1 MDEGIIKKK
10 DKERERLKLYAGVEC
25 ENSLYL
31 FTKKNCYRLALYKLQ
46 KNKLFDNTIMGLIGF
61 SSLKLAADTYYSDW
75 PADDPVVIWSEYI
88 NVVLNIAFLFECVC
102 KITALGF
109 VMDNGSYLRETWNQL
124 DLFIVITSMMDMLLS
139 GVDLPIIKILRLLRT
154 LRPLRVISHNV
165 AMKLI
170 VASLFE
176 SVGAIFNVVIVVL
189 AVWLMFAI
197 FAINIFAGKFFY
209 CSYEIY
215 QNHNKYECNVSGGSW
230 VRYDS
235 NFDDVFQAMMTLFIV
250 ASLEGWPDIMLAAV
264 DATEK
269 DKGPKPE
276 FSPLNAYFFLLF
288 ILIGSFFLLNFFI
301 GVLFLKYAQAQ
312 KNETKGYT
320 QAHLTWKD
328 IQTMII
334 KAECPHDISNKP

>member
-10 DKERERLKLYAGVEC
+10 DLEREKKKLYAGVEC

-31 FTKKNCYRLALYKLQ
+31 LSKKNFMRLSLYKLQ
-46 KNKLFDNTIMGLIGF
+46 KNKLFDNTIMVLIAL
-61 SSLKLAADTYYSDW
+61 SSIKLAADTYYNER
-75 PADDPVVIWSEYI
+75 PPEDPVMQVSSKIDI
-88 NVVLNIAFLFECVC
+88 FLNFAFLFECVTKVC
-102 KITALGF
+102 ALGF
-109 VMDNGSYLRETWNQL
+109 LMDGGSYLRESWNQL
-124 DLFIVITSMMDMLLS
+124 DLFIVITSMMDMLLA

-215 QNHNKYECNVSGGSW
+215 QNRDKYECNVAGGSW
-230 VRYDS
+230 ES
-235 NFDDVFQAMMTLFIV
+235 
-250 ASLEGWPDIMLAAV
+250 
-264 DATEK
+264 
-269 DKGPKPE
+269 
-276 FSPLNAYFFLLF
+276 
-288 ILIGSFFLLNFFI
+288 
-301 GVLFLKYAQAQ
+301 
-312 KNETKGYT
+312 
-320 QAHLTWKD
+320 
-328 IQTMII
+328 
-334 KAECPHDISNKP
+334 